1 MEKQGSSPGLGC
13 GDGFG
18 EVLGTRGSGVVGAG
32 VVGCV
37 GGEVGGGAG
46 VVAGAATLGLLMFIV
61 TAISYPP
68 LRVQAL

>member
-18 EVLGTRGSGVVGAG
+18 EVLGTRGSGVVG
-32 VVGCV
+32 VVGCG